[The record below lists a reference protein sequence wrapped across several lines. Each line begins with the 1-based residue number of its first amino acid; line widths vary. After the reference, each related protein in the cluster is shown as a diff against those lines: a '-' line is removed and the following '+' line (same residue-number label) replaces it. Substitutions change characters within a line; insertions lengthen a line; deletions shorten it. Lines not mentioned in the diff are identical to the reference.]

1 MSLATLPAIFYRQ
14 HWPHWKRFQKNKRQ
28 ESSFFSPIQIGI
40 KRIKKKKKKP
50 SKKTTKRRGEIHK
63 FKSLLHLVEGKSPFD
78 WWDGKTSLKARHVV
92 LLACILYSIVEVY
105 NYRFQSIP
113 SLKKYFCLNGTFNW
127 MKYSDKT
134 LEVNSEETICIC
146 YSCCLVLIYQI
157 PQWSSRYCF
166 RGMFH

>member
-1 MSLATLPAIFYRQ
+1 MKTIPEEQKTGKQLLQ
-14 HWPHWKRFQKNKRQ
+14 PHPNWYKKNK
-28 ESSFFSPIQIGI
+28 EE
-40 KRIKKKKKKP
+40 
-50 SKKTTKRRGEIHK
+50 KTEEVEGGNTHK
-63 FKSLLHLVEGKSPFD
+63 FKSLHLVEGKSPFD

-113 SLKKYFCLNGTFNW
+113 SLKKYFCLNGTFSW
-127 MKYSDKT
+127 MKYSDKS

-157 PQWSSRYCF
+157 PHGALGIASKKCSIKESSKW
-166 RGMFH
+166 